1 MKRMKIYK
9 HTFNDFRNVVETL
22 EIEVE
27 EKPKTYVVVGRQKGV
42 WESRV
47 SKDDIGKLDRYWDRK
62 MFMLSPDK
70 KPYINSLIADKE
82 NEINRLRSA
91 LEKAIERKD
100 LFTELLRKEDEGK
113 RNIIGLNLPTVTDVA

>member
-1 MKRMKIYK
+1 MKRMVIYK
-9 HTFNDFRNVVETL
+9 HTFNDFRNEIETV

-47 SKDDIGKLDRYWDRK
+47 SKDDIDKLDRHWVRK
-62 MFMLSPDK
+62 MFTLSPDR

-82 NEINRLRSA
+82 NEINQLKDR
-91 LEKAIERKD
+91 LEKAEQRKNI
-100 LFTELLRKEDEGK
+100 LAELLRKEDEGK
-113 RNIIGLNLPTVTDVA
+113 